1 MLAALPHSTLYTKQ
15 WIVLHQSANQEYNI
29 HCICNPHYIDQDF
42 KIGHQEEEYVYTHV
56 RVAQV
61 AFWVQVAPILVEVH
75 PFLCA
80 SSMMVDSLRCK
91 FRMEG
96 SRRFRYP
103 KPLPVWFYRNLY
115 HVMTRKQHTAQHLCS
130 GIALR
135 LFD

>member
-1 MLAALPHSTLYTKQ
+1 M
-15 WIVLHQSANQEYNI
+15 
-29 HCICNPHYIDQDF
+29 DQDF

-56 RVAQV
+56 RVAHLLFWNTDFHHGHQVAQV

-80 SSMMVDSLRCK
+80 SSMMVASLRCK

-115 HVMTRKQHTAQHLCS
+115 LVMTRKQHTAQHLCS
-130 GIALR
+130 DIALR